1 MPVVIGEVVTEVV
14 VAADDGAR
22 PGAGG
27 SAGAAGL
34 AAEDLERVVRIVTE
48 RVVERLRRE
57 WEA

>member
-22 PGAGG
+22 SGSEPGAGG
-27 SAGAAGL
+27 AGL
-34 AAEDLERVVRIVTE
+34 GDEDLERVVRIVTE